1 MKKSGTMRKIMA
13 LLLAVVT
20 AATLVPEIG
29 NRSVVS
35 AAEAK
40 QSYMDAT
47 TLQDDLTI
55 DAGETLTLGGK
66 ITISGDVTIKGEG
79 TIKRGNDFTE
89 AMFEITDG
97 STLNLDG
104 NVTID
109 GDGAKDDRNVEESAI
124 DIKAGGIFNMNGG
137 TITNN
142 NGNYTENWTGYME
155 SGGAVHVEGNGTF
168 NMNGGTITKNCVGKE
183 ATIPVEG
190 EYGTYYTGGFNG
202 FGAGVYVAE
211 KGIFNMN
218 GGIISDNKVFGGTNK
233 LDSDGGAVYNAGKFV
248 MTGGTIKDNYATGS
262 GGGIMNS
269 AKGSIKMTGGVIS
282 GNSGHA
288 GGGLA
293 NSGVITLD
301 GNAVI
306 KENIV
311 RSFYGGGGIKNWNYN
326 SYSKVIVKVNVSGNP
341 YVSGNIRDYDGKI
354 ANDNVAL
361 FYSSYGEEDDP
372 EKYSLIHVTGVLDEN
387 ARIGI
392 NSTYLGKPALVNDG
406 GKFTIQ
412 NFPFDNE
419 RYALDE
425 NGIICENTEMGDG
438 TKENPYIVNTY
449 DELRTY
455 LPQGYVKLG
464 RDIEMEN
471 PISVYSRNSAIE
483 TGIDLNGHI
492 LDFTNCS
499 KSADGIRISGN
510 DDINVSFTIKDSD
523 PDSLHDAEY
532 TTTDGK
538 IKGGII
544 TGFKYDNSSGG
555 INSCIC
561 TDNVKFVMTGGT
573 FFKNETLE
581 GGTCLTFTAN
591 TDAEVSNVKF
601 YNNESRYWCSCIKF
615 SCPPSA
621 EKSSLKINNC
631 IFKDNSAYYSGVMRT
646 CAKKNIIENCTL
658 QNNTAKRYGAICLEY
673 GGSTII
679 RDTVITGNI
688 CTEDKEG
695 YDEYEQVAGVYID
708 KYLEPTLTL
717 DGKVT
722 INDNTINGEQR
733 NVYCATPVL
742 LGENFDKASQVGV
755 FYRSKFY
762 ENSDYTVVKNI
773 EDYEKCFTSDTNAG
787 LLYVKDEDLHIK
799 SSVHTHKRGNYHEK
813 VEATCTSDGT
823 KAYYDCANGCD
834 AKLDAYASEIS
845 DITIP
850 AKGHTEVTD
859 PAVEATCTKSGKTEG
874 SHCTVCGEVIK
885 AQEEIAP
892 LGHDFGDWQI
902 DPSPTCTDKG
912 SKKRVCTICGYTET
926 QDIDSNGHDWET
938 DYTVDKEA
946 TCTEDGSKS
955 IHCKNCSEVKDSIVI
970 KAIGHSEVEVPEVAA
985 TCTVAGKT
993 SGSYCSTCGTVIV
1006 AQKEIPATGHK
1017 WNSGVQSKAPTYT
1030 EEGEM
1035 LYTCEVCGDTKTEAI
1050 EKLKL
1055 NEYDILEGADG
1066 THVLKEDGAYTVRVN
1081 CGLEYFVAVQ
1091 LDGKEVD
1098 SEDYTVESG
1107 STIVTFTK
1115 EFMDSLSV
1123 GDHEV
1128 KLIFT
1133 NGTAKAAIK
1142 VVEKTQDTKPAD
1154 TKPDDTKQDTVDKP
1168 SSSTDTKNV
1177 TTTPK
1182 TTATQQKKAAKS
1194 GDENPA
1200 MWVLFLIMSGGAGA
1214 ATYGM
1219 KKKKI
1224 R

>member
-20 AATLVPEIG
+20 AVTLVPEIG

-40 QSYMDAT
+40 LSYMDAT
-47 TLQDDLTI
+47 TLQDNLTI
-55 DAGETLTLGGK
+55 DEGETLTLGGK
-66 ITISGDVTIKGEG
+66 ITISGNVTIKGEG

-89 AMFEITDG
+89 AMFEIMDG

-142 NGNYTENWTGYME
+142 NGNYTENWTGYMK

-211 KGIFNMN
+211 KGTFNMN

-248 MTGGTIKDNYATGS
+248 ITGGTIKDNYATGS

-288 GGGLA
+288 GGGMA

-326 SYSKVIVKVNVSGNP
+326 SYSKVLVKVNVSGNP

-354 ANDNVAL
+354 TNDNVAL

-438 TKENPYIVNTY
+438 TKENPYIVNTF
-449 DELRTY
+449 DDLRTY

-464 RDIEMEN
+464 RDIE
-471 PISVYSRNSAIE
+471 VDYSINAGLDSGIKE
-483 TGIDLNGHI
+483 TGLDLNGHV
-492 LDFTNCS
+492 LDLTKCSSDEWGISVRGNVTFTLSDSNKES
-499 KSADGIRISGN
+499 EHDEKYITSDGTKIR
-510 DDINVSFTIKDSD
+510 
-523 PDSLHDAEY
+523 
-532 TTTDGK
+532 
-538 IKGGII
+538 GGII
-544 TGFKYDNSSGG
+544 TGFDHQTLGG
-555 INSCIC
+555 GFTSCIY
-561 TDNVKFVMTGGT
+561 VMSGKLIATGGT
-573 FFKNETLE
+573 FFKNTAH
-581 GGTCLTFTAN
+581 GGGNCIGISDDYSTSTI
-591 TDAEVSNVKF
+591 SNVNF
-601 YNNESRYWCSCIKF
+601 YDNSNQYWSSCIWTDGASLTISNCNFIGNYGKYTGVIKTEADNTIIQD
-615 SCPPSA
+615 CIIKNN
-621 EKSSLKINNC
+621 KS
-631 IFKDNSAYYSGVMRT
+631 D
-646 CAKKNIIENCTL
+646 
-658 QNNTAKRYGAICLEY
+658 RYGMVCVEGNVKL
-673 GGSTII
+673 II
-679 RDTVITGNI
+679 KNTVITDNI
-688 CTEDKEG
+688 SIGESKDWDSWKPN
-695 YDEYEQVAGVYID
+695 AGVYID
-708 KYLEPTLTL
+708 TNYISSPTVVL

-722 INDNTINGEQR
+722 ISNNTVNDEQR
-733 NVYCATPVL
+733 NVYCSTPVL

-755 FYRSKFY
+755 FYRNKFY
-762 ENSDYTVVKNI
+762 EDDDYTVVKNI
-773 EDYEKCFTSDTNAG
+773 EDYEKCFTSDTSAG

-823 KAYYDCANGCD
+823 KAYYDCANGCN

-859 PAVEATCTKSGKTEG
+859 PAVDATCTKSGKTEG

-892 LGHDFGDWQI
+892 IGHDFGDWQI
-902 DPSPTCTDKG
+902 DPSPTCTDEG

-926 QDIDSNGHDWET
+926 QDIDSNGHDWEN

-1035 LYTCEVCGDTKTEAI
+1035 LYTCEVCGDTKTEVI

-1081 CGLEYFVAVQ
+1081 CALEYFVAVQ
-1091 LDGKEVD
+1091 IDGKVVD

-1123 GDHEV
+1123 GEHEV
-1128 KLIFT
+1128 KFIFT

-1168 SSSTDTKNV
+1168 SSSTDTKTV

-1182 TTATQQKKAAKS
+1182 TPATKQKKAAKS

-1200 MWVLFLIMSGGAGA
+1200 MWVLFLIMLGGAGA

-1219 KKKKI
+1219 KRKKT
-1224 R
+1224 RL